1 MRIGRGDSSGTKNV
15 WVGGGQTKREGWGR
29 KKPTTTTT
37 IENNN
42 IMTVALI
49 PHIAFRTYLS
59 RPRPV
64 LDSEGRSGFTLRP
77 KRYMYI
83 HSHTY
88 TFTIVVCTSYVS
100 YVHVG
105 RASHVTQ
112 NRLSHTVG
120 LPATRN
126 QLISAERR
134 VHASIRTLIR
144 HSGPFG
150 SSPPPPPA
158 TARRPSTE
166 ND

>member
-1 MRIGRGDSSGTKNV
+1 M
-15 WVGGGQTKREGWGR
+15 GG

-59 RPRPV
+59 RPRPI
-64 LDSEGRSGFTLRP
+64 LDSEGRSGFILQ
-77 KRYMYI
+77 YI
-83 HSHTY
+83 YVRIRVRLQSLCAPLTY
-88 TFTIVVCTSYVS
+88 CTSTS
-100 YVHVG
+100 G
-105 RASHVTQ
+105 APHVTQ

-120 LPATRN
+120 RSATRN
-126 QLISAERR
+126 QPISAECR
-134 VHASIRTLIR
+134 VRAPIRVLIR

-150 SSPPPPPA
+150 SSLLPP
-158 TARRPSTE
+158 TTHHPSTA